1 MDLLTHLFLPLTVA
15 YVLRRELFDHPAT
28 LGLAGFS
35 VLSDF
40 DKFLGHQGLLHS
52 LVTIVPVCLVVLA
65 VERWYR
71 GEWRYAPVVAAFVSS
86 HLLLDLID
94 GGPVPFLYPF
104 VEQGVGFRYPAQ
116 TVFGSGPVGM
126 TVRGPLVDTKMAAPR
141 PGYNTFGFLTGDG
154 VAWLLVFVVLYLAL
168 RRRDRAG
175 GRVRT
180 AADGGE
186 EP

>member
-65 VERWYR
+65 VEPK
-71 GEWRYAPVVAAFVSS
+71 GVLAALGKIKEYFRTW
-86 HLLLDLID
+86 
-94 GGPVPFLYPF
+94 PFAY
-104 VEQGVGFRYPAQ
+104 
-116 TVFGSGPVGM
+116 
-126 TVRGPLVDTKMAAPR
+126 
-141 PGYNTFGFLTGDG
+141 
-154 VAWLLVFVVLYLAL
+154 
-168 RRRDRAG
+168 
-175 GRVRT
+175 
-180 AADGGE
+180 
-186 EP
+186 